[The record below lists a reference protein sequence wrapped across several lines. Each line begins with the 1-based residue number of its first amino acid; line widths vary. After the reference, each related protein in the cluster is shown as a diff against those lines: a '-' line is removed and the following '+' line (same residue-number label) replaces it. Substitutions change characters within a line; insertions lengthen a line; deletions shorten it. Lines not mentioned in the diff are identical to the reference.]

1 MEHPQSPQNQIEG
14 QPSSSD
20 STVLSKPSKQ
30 FKKKIMCK
38 FFIMGHCNKGEN
50 CIYLHSEEERNKR
63 MNAPVIECPM
73 YSLGYCKNGPLC
85 KYKHTKIQSKEDI
98 ENEILPIWYIEH
110 YFDKPISMI
119 FQDLE
124 KENAKEV
131 QEIKN
136 KYGIVDKPK
145 IYINNGD
152 IYAEK
157 KNSIEYMINNKR
169 SNVSY
174 FLLKCDKFSDV
185 KKSME
190 SNTFILREDI
200 LCKISLK
207 NSNKNDICI
216 GIIYDEENE
225 NYMGFLKFKH
235 IIDRSTMKVEWLWRT
250 KLHYSKLSHL
260 INKKDNDNYFIDA
273 YNGCMIDNELGN
285 YLCRM
290 MMKRLNKEEV
300 REFIQEKK
308 NFEYEQVSKHYRDY
322 KRTQNIYVTKINNV
336 HVNINHH
343 NYNYNNN
350 YYVSHKRERDYSDR
364 RYNKYNRNYKHN

>member
-1 MEHPQSPQNQIEG
+1 MEHPQSPHNNVE
-14 QPSSSD
+14 PSSD
-20 STVLSKPSKQ
+20 STANTKPPKQ

-63 MNAPVIECPM
+63 MNVPVIECPM
-73 YSLGYCKNGPLC
+73 YNLGYCKNGPLC
-85 KYKHTKIQSKEDI
+85 KYKHIKKTNKED
-98 ENEILPIWYIEH
+98 NDDILPIWYIEH
-110 YFDKPISMI
+110 CLDKPINMI
-119 FQDLE
+119 FEELE
-124 KENAKEV
+124 KENGKEV
-131 QEIKN
+131 QEIKK

-145 IYINNGD
+145 IYINNNNGD

-157 KNSIEYMINNKR
+157 KNNIEYMINNKR
-169 SNVSY
+169 SNISY
-174 FLLKCDKFSDV
+174 FLIKCEKFADV

-190 SNTFILREDI
+190 SNTLIIREDI

-207 NSNKNDICI
+207 NSNKNDTCI
-216 GIIYDEENE
+216 AIIFDEENE

-235 IIDRSTMKVEWLWRT
+235 IIDSITMKVEWLWRT

-260 INKKDNDNYFIDA
+260 INKKDNDNYFINA
-273 YNGCMIDNELGN
+273 YNGCLIDNELGN

-290 MMKRLNKEEV
+290 MMKRLKKEEV

-308 NFEYEQVSKHYRDY
+308 NYEYEQSNKHYRDY
-322 KRTQNIYVTKINNV
+322 NRAQNIYVTKINNV

-343 NYNYNNN
+343 NYNN
-350 YYVSHKRERDYSDR
+350 YYVSHKRERDYYDR